1 VTDAGGA
8 GVTEAGGASVSDAAA
23 APSVHRWT
31 RASRVFVSGSGLLL
45 VLLAFIPFAFTQNT
59 TEKLTELFVL
69 IIIAA
74 MWNVL
79 AGYAGLVSVG
89 QQAFIGIG
97 AYGTIVFADQG
108 MNPFLGAI
116 LAALVAGVISLPVS
130 LLVFRLRGGQFAIG
144 MWVVAEVF
152 RLLVTNDQSIGGG
165 TGRSL
170 IGLNVYDPATRQAYT
185 YWVALAFMGV
195 LMVLGF
201 VMLRSRLG
209 SSLQAIRDDEDAA
222 VSVGVRVTRAKRIV
236 FLFAAVGCGA
246 AGSVTILNTLRVQ
259 PDSIFGVQWTAYMI
273 FMVLL
278 GGLGTFEGPVL
289 GALVLFF
296 VQQQFANEGSWYL
309 VGLGAVAIVVT
320 LLFPRGL
327 WGALVDRFDLRL
339 MPVGYHV
346 RQLAQS
352 LGGRRGPPAGSEP
365 EAAPAVSTERP

>member
-1 VTDAGGA
+1 MSA
-8 GVTEAGGASVSDAAA
+8 DAART
-23 APSVHRWT
+23 PSVHRWT
-31 RASRVFVSGSGLLL
+31 ATSRTFVGGAGVLL
-45 VLLAFIPFAFTQNT
+45 VLLAFVPFAFTPNT

-108 MNPFLGAI
+108 MNPFLAAVV
-116 LAALVAGVISLPVS
+116 AALVAGAISMPVS

-170 IGLNVYDPATRQAYT
+170 IGLNVYAPADRQAYT
-185 YWVALAFMGV
+185 YWVALAFMAV
-195 LMVLGF
+195 FIVLGF
-201 VMLRSRLG
+201 VMLRSRVG
-209 SSLQAIRDDEDAA
+209 SSLQAIRDDETAA
-222 VSVGVRVTRAKRIV
+222 VSLGVRVTRAKRLV

-246 AGSVTILNTLRVQ
+246 AGSVTILNTLRAQ

-278 GGLGTFEGPVL
+278 GGLGTFEGPVV

-296 VQQQFANEGSWYL
+296 VQQEFANQGSWYL

-320 LLFPRGL
+320 LIFPRGL

-339 MPVGYHV
+339 MPVGYQV
-346 RQLAQS
+346 RDLARS
-352 LGGRRGPPAGSEP
+352 LGGRREAAGSAESQ
-365 EAAPAVSTERP
+365 AAAAVPSSERS